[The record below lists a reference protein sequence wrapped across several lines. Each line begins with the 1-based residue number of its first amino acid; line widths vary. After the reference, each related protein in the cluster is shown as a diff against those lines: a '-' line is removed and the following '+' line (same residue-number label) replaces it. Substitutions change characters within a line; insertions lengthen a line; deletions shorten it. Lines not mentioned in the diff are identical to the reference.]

1 MADERVGILIE
12 LEDPDRA
19 LETLKEIDR
28 TIRSFG
34 RKKAM
39 IKLDDGSLV
48 TVDERIKEIQDKLA
62 AIKAGKGNK
71 ILDHGTVKTAKEL
84 RGELTLLQRGLKNA
98 TAEAKTFKQVFNGIS
113 SAVAHAGS
121 AMQSMGNAL
130 TRLTSPFRRL
140 TTGLVMGAGYK
151 ALNLFTQGFS
161 GSFERADIMST
172 YDKALKAL
180 DLDVDQKFSI
190 AGKEAK
196 KARDNLDDAVQGLPT
211 GLDEIMKAQ
220 KVYAGATNDMVESTK
235 TAIAANNAFLASG
248 MGSREQ
254 RFMQKYLV
262 AMSSGAELATT
273 QWESMFRIAPLVM
286 RKVSEELGYA
296 SDQYDQFRDDV
307 EHGTIAGKDFLK
319 AFQKVGTEGAVAKAA
334 RVQAMTWSGLA
345 SNITIATKRMGQNIL
360 ETLNDVFKQETGRS
374 LLATLLGWDDEG
386 ADLEDGIKHWINKLS
401 EDVQGWIRDN
411 SKDVVGFFEK
421 LKQLDIKGFLKGV
434 AEGIGDVYRWG
445 KKIVGVF
452 SSIFGDIDAGKFGK
466 RMVQLNALGS
476 LLTIG
481 GGVLKGLRH
490 PIAGAGAFGWL
501 FGSKLKKGGLFGR
514 LAGVFGSKKAIQ
526 TAGETAKTVPTV
538 AESFSSAFSALSGLF
553 ATAAGVLMVD
563 VTIFAT
569 LKTVK
574 TALKDIS
581 EISEQLQGMTWLDVN
596 TGLEITVGIGV
607 LTKVFEA
614 FGEALGTKG
623 LLAIAIASVA
633 SFLVTGTIAADLWN
647 IKQGVI
653 QIKET
658 ILELDEVANAITN
671 MHGIGT
677 LSASTK
683 NKFEMTIKAINDIV
697 EMFNGKNGSVK
708 DQGEVVAGLPTFSF
722 GKVGALN
729 NINNALD
736 KMSDIAAKINKIADL
751 TVKDPTKVIGNIKDA
766 CNQLQGVRA
775 PKNIAQ
781 HTEAA
786 AEALKNLNTMAR
798 RINKASNTTVNA
810 EKFREF
816 VTALKD
822 ALAELKA
829 VEGDLILDISVKLAP
844 TFQESVKN
852 CKTAITDAKK
862 DIEKLKKPL
871 RFTIP
876 VSVNFQVW
884 TNVADAIGDIISS
897 ENQLIESL
905 PGNISGTKKVR
916 KSIPEHAMG
925 GMVYRAGGGSIPF
938 FKRRGTDTV
947 PSMLTPGEYV
957 HNKRAVDTFG
967 IDFMRKVNNL
977 DMRGAM
983 NELMHRAGNMA
994 NVNRGTHIINN
1005 YNNNQRVVINNSNA
1019 GAGFTFKTASRFVGA
1034 F

>member
-1 MADERVGILIE
+1 M
-12 LEDPDRA
+12 
-19 LETLKEIDR
+19 
-28 TIRSFG
+28 
-34 RKKAM
+34 
-39 IKLDDGSLV
+39 
-48 TVDERIKEIQDKLA
+48 
-62 AIKAGKGNK
+62 
-71 ILDHGTVKTAKEL
+71 
-84 RGELTLLQRGLKNA
+84 
-98 TAEAKTFKQVFNGIS
+98 
-113 SAVAHAGS
+113 
-121 AMQSMGNAL
+121 
-130 TRLTSPFRRL
+130 
-140 TTGLVMGAGYK
+140 
-151 ALNLFTQGFS
+151 
-161 GSFERADIMST
+161 
-172 YDKALKAL
+172 
-180 DLDVDQKFSI
+180 
-190 AGKEAK
+190 
-196 KARDNLDDAVQGLPT
+196 
-211 GLDEIMKAQ
+211 
-220 KVYAGATNDMVESTK
+220 
-235 TAIAANNAFLASG
+235 
-248 MGSREQ
+248 
-254 RFMQKYLV
+254 
-262 AMSSGAELATT
+262 
-273 QWESMFRIAPLVM
+273 
-286 RKVSEELGYA
+286 
-296 SDQYDQFRDDV
+296 
-307 EHGTIAGKDFLK
+307 
-319 AFQKVGTEGAVAKAA
+319 
-334 RVQAMTWSGLA
+334 
-345 SNITIATKRMGQNIL
+345 
-360 ETLNDVFKQETGRS
+360 
-374 LLATLLGWDDEG
+374 
-386 ADLEDGIKHWINKLS
+386 
-401 EDVQGWIRDN
+401 
-411 SKDVVGFFEK
+411 
-421 LKQLDIKGFLKGV
+421 
-434 AEGIGDVYRWG
+434 
-445 KKIVGVF
+445 
-452 SSIFGDIDAGKFGK
+452 
-466 RMVQLNALGS
+466 
-476 LLTIG
+476 
-481 GGVLKGLRH
+481 
-490 PIAGAGAFGWL
+490 
-501 FGSKLKKGGLFGR
+501 KKGGLFGR
-514 LAGVFGSKKAIQ
+514 LATLFGSKKAIQ

-614 FGEALGTKG
+614 FGEALGAKG
-623 LLAIAIASVA
+623 LLAIAIASAA

-697 EMFNGKNGSVK
+697 GMFNGKNGSVK

-722 GKVGALN
+722 GKVSALN
-729 NINNALD
+729 NINDALD

-810 EKFREF
+810 EKFGEF

-862 DIEKLKKPL
+862 DIEKLNKPV

-957 HNKRAVDTFG
+957 HNKRAVDAFG

-983 NELMHRAGNMA
+983 NELMHRAGGMA